1 MAELIYRK
9 RRFCREWLING
20 NNATKAAIS
29 VGYSAHTAD
38 VQGSRLLTEPAVIE
52 YVLQLQRETDKRLDI
67 TRDDIIGEMARI
79 GMVDTRRLFNENGS
93 LKPIHMLDDDTAA
106 AVKSV
111 KVVSR
116 TLGHGEEVEI
126 EHTHEI
132 QLHAKQPAL
141 SDLGKH
147 FNIFE
152 DHQKSGKGE
161 MTVIIEGKD
170 ERA

>member
-1 MAELIYRK
+1 MARLTHKK
-9 RRFCREWLING
+9 RRLVREWMNNG
-20 NNATKAAIS
+20 YHATNAAITL
-29 VGYSAHTAD
+29 GYSAATAAQA
-38 VQGSRLLTEPAVIE
+38 VSRIFAEPEVIE
-52 YVLQLQRETDKRLDI
+52 YITQVQQKIDDELDFD
-67 TRDDIIGEMARI
+67 RVDILNEMGRI
-79 GMVDTRRLFNENGS
+79 ALADTRQIFNEDGT

-116 TLGHGEEVEI
+116 ALGHGKDVEI
-126 EHTHEI
+126 EHTHEV

-141 SDLGKH
+141 TDLAKH
-147 FNIFE
+147 FNLYE